1 MKHTCQ
7 ESICID
13 KPQLSKLSQ
22 SMYMSGLYKQTEEEK
37 LYPERPLYRTEY
49 GRITWKL
56 LHRLAGMYDT
66 NPSEDD
72 KKLMNDTIK
81 GLSVVFPCKECAL
94 HFQEEIKIL
103 PPKVEDN
110 KELVKWFCLQH
121 NQVNK
126 RLGKNIYDCDNVEK
140 IIYESKI

>member
-1 MKHTCQ
+1 MKHSCQ

-13 KPQLSKLSQ
+13 KPQLSKLTQ

-56 LHRLAGMYDT
+56 LHRISAMY
-66 NPSEDD
+66 NPQSEDE
-72 KKLMNDTIK
+72 KHLMSNIFK
-81 GLSVVFPCKECAL
+81 GLSIHFPCKECAD
-94 HFQEEIKIL
+94 HFKEEIKEN

-110 KELVKWFCLQH
+110 KSLVKWLCFQH

-126 RLGKNIYDCDNVEK
+126 RLGKELYDCENIDRLLTEYK
-140 IIYESKI
+140 F